1 MRILLVED
9 DPLQAESILASLK
22 AHFAEIGIHHLST
35 EQEFRAKLD
44 EIAASPPDL
53 VILDVMLR
61 WTDPSPEMEV
71 PPEEVRREKHYRAG
85 LRCQRL
91 LSERMGDNCPPILLY
106 TILETEDVGILPQ
119 GVEHLSKSS
128 DLKPLVKRIK
138 ELQQRQAPRAS
149 SR

>member
-22 AHFAEIGIHHLST
+22 AHFAGMGIKHLST

-61 WTDPSPEMEV
+61 WTDPSPGLEV
-71 PPEEVRREKHYRAG
+71 PPEEVRRERHYRAG

-91 LSERMGDNCPPILLY
+91 LSQKLGDDCPPILLY
-106 TILETEDVGILPQ
+106 TILETDDVGPLPS
-119 GVEHLSKSS
+119 GVDHLSKSS
-128 DLKPLVKRIK
+128 DLGPLIVRI
-138 ELQQRQAPRAS
+138 RQLVSMSCRGG
-149 SR
+149 